1 MTQLLSD
8 HHFFQLTSIRN
19 HVLHRNTFIHQRQKL
34 QSTFYI
40 SINYESGQ
48 NVPEQK
54 TAEPADGFLLLPL
67 VATAAADCDHNLR
80 DGVAGHPAVVHL
92 ARHLVPETNT

>member
-1 MTQLLSD
+1 MHYIGTLL
-8 HHFFQLTSIRN
+8 FF
-19 HVLHRNTFIHQRQKL
+19 RNTFIHQSQKL

-40 SINYESGQ
+40 NIDDESGQ

-54 TAEPADGFLLLPL
+54 TAEPADGLPLLPL

-80 DGVAGHPAVVHL
+80 DGVAVHPAVVYL
-92 ARHLVPETNT
+92 AGHLVPETNT